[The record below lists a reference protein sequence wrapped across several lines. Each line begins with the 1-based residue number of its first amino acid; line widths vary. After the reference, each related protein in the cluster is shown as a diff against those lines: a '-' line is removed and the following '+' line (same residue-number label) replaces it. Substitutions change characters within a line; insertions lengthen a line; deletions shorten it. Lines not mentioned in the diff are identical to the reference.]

1 MRSQKVKQVFTRRFF
16 FFLFT
21 FGQNHASCFH
31 MLMFFM
37 LNEAHWL
44 KLHHFLH
51 RRESWPRLSHPTSVN
66 NATKQVSDKYQCIPS
81 RDNLMILKIQ
91 SKSSQFSHGLRDEEF
106 IPEFWLQVKLCCIV
120 LLSSRSYISDIP
132 TFLNKPGPSP
142 TQKHLFFFLW
152 HSDTTNGP
160 FINMNGVSL

>member
-1 MRSQKVKQVFTRRFF
+1 
-16 FFLFT
+16 
-21 FGQNHASCFH
+21 

-120 LLSSRSYISDIP
+120 LLSSRSYISEQAW
-132 TFLNKPGPSP
+132 TFSYPKAS
-142 TQKHLFFFLW
+142 FFFPLAFRHNKW
-152 HSDTTNGP
+152 TVHQHEWGQFVKRQN
-160 FINMNGVSL
+160 V